1 MRFMMM
7 VMTDG
12 CSGMP
17 DPRLMAAVGEFSEK
31 MSKAGV
37 LISSGGLL
45 PSASG
50 ARIELTGGELIV
62 RDGPFAESKELIGGY
77 AIIEAA
83 SREAAIDYGRKF
95 MKLHSDVLGS
105 AYTGRLEIRQMMG

>member
-50 ARIELTGGELIV
+50 ARIDLTRRNGKVAILGCASFKNSPWRLLGEIKTQFATIDFRLSDGVIV
-62 RDGPFAESKELIGGY
+62 
-77 AIIEAA
+77 
-83 SREAAIDYGRKF
+83 
-95 MKLHSDVLGS
+95 
-105 AYTGRLEIRQMMG
+105 